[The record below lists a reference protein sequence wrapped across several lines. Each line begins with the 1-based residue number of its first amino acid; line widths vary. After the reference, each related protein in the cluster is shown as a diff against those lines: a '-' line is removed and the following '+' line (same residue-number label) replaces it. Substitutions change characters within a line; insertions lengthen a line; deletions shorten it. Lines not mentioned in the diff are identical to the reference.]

1 MCVYVSKSLHV
12 NTERFP
18 IHFIPGN
25 CFTVWIYH
33 DLFNQFP
40 LDRHFKG
47 FQTLT
52 TAKNAT
58 INYLDFSH
66 VNICLWD
73 WFLEVRLL
81 GQSVWAFLI
90 LIHINKLL
98 STEDLP
104 VLSPAIHGS
113 FRFPRALPQSA
124 LSKLLDFFQF
134 DRQNW
139 YFNMILVWISII
151 TSDCRP
157 FLCLALFVFSLF
169 IFQIYTV
176 SPFFYCIVGLF
187 LIDL

>member
-1 MCVYVSKSLHV
+1 M
-12 NTERFP
+12 NT
-18 IHFIPGN
+18 
-25 CFTVWIYH
+25 
-33 DLFNQFP
+33 
-40 LDRHFKG
+40 
-47 FQTLT
+47 
-52 TAKNAT
+52 
-58 INYLDFSH
+58 
-66 VNICLWD
+66 CLWD

-139 YFNMILVWISII
+139 YFNRILVWISII

-157 FLCLALFVFSLF
+157 FLCLVLFVFSLF
-169 IFQIYTV
+169 ILQNLY
-176 SPFFYCIVGLF
+176 PFSIF
-187 LIDL
+187 LLHCWSFSHWFIETLYILGNIPIGFLYFDFINHFTYNFVYGVACHTFLL

>member
-1 MCVYVSKSLHV
+1 MSANLCTSIQRDFLFILFLEIVLLYGYTMIYLTSSLLTDISKASKL
-12 NTERFP
+12 
-18 IHFIPGN
+18 
-25 CFTVWIYH
+25 
-33 DLFNQFP
+33 LLLQ
-40 LDRHFKG
+40 
-47 FQTLT
+47 
-52 TAKNAT
+52 KNAT

-66 VNICLWD
+66 VNTCLWD

-113 FRFPRALPQSA
+113 FQFPRALPQSA

-139 YFNMILVWISII
+139 YFNRILVWISII

-157 FLCLALFVFSLF
+157 FLCLVLFVFSLF
-169 IFQIYTV
+169 ILQIYTL